1 MEKYQ
6 KDRYVAAAESL
17 SRKLERRNFQP
28 IICQSLKE
36 ASQRKS
42 IRENRSRS
50 VGRFWRFR
58 YCRAIGNY

>member
-36 ASQRKS
+36 A
-42 IRENRSRS
+42 REKALEKIAPDQS
-50 VGRFWRFR
+50 VGF
-58 YCRAIGNY
+58 

>member
-36 ASQRKS
+36 A
-42 IRENRSRS
+42 REKH
-50 VGRFWRFR
+50 
-58 YCRAIGNY
+58 